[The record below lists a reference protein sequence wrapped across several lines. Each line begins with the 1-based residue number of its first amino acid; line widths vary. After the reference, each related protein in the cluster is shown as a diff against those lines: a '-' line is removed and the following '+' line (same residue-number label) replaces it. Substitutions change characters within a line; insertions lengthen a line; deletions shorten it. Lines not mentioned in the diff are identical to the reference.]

1 MFRKA
6 KFSSLFVFG
15 ALLIMASSCQ
25 KETSRT
31 TGWNYND
38 PQMGGFEVAE
48 SKEQITGPGLIAIE
62 GGTFMMGA
70 TQEDVLY
77 EWNNLPRQVT
87 VSSFYMDQTEVSN
100 LDYLEYIYWLNRV
113 YGQDFPLVVQR
124 ALPDT
129 LVWRNRLSYNEPLVE
144 VYFRHPAYHDYP
156 VVGVT
161 WLQANEYANWRTD
174 RVN

>member
-6 KFSSLFVFG
+6 KFSTFFVLG
-15 ALLIMASSCQ
+15 VLILGASSCQ

-48 SKEQITGPGLIAIE
+48 TKEQITGPGLIAIE

-77 EWNNLPRQVT
+77 EWNNMPRQVT

-100 LDYLEYIYWLNRV
+100 LDYLEYIYWLDRKS
-113 YGQDFPLVVQR
+113 VV
-124 ALPDT
+124 
-129 LVWRNRLSYNEPLVE
+129 
-144 VYFRHPAYHDYP
+144 
-156 VVGVT
+156 
-161 WLQANEYANWRTD
+161 
-174 RVN
+174 